1 MKAAILILLSVITT
15 NFNPVSSSGTL
26 RIELLR
32 GQRKCIGQ
40 DFDEGDE
47 AVFRISAFNDIM
59 EGSVSVKVRNCAY
72 STPPLHRTEICS

>member
-1 MKAAILILLSVITT
+1 MKAAILIFLSMFT
-15 NFNPVSSSGTL
+15 NSFSPASSSGTL

-47 AVFRISAFNDIM
+47 AVFRITAFNNIM
-59 EGSVSVKVRNCAY
+59 EGSVSVKVRDFAHPQ
-72 STPPLHRTEICS
+72 S